1 MNMRI
6 KHLQT
11 KILAGTIGLVVL
23 VGLAMSILIKT
34 VVYEKLASNLEKRG
48 VFIAKT
54 VAGNSVNPL
63 LTENFFELEMMVKDL
78 KNSEKDVEY
87 IFILNGQNEVVA
99 HTFEQG
105 FPTDLKKINNAANG
119 QGYRIERLET
129 EKGAILDFGVP
140 LMSGRAG
147 FVHVGMAEYLVK
159 QDVGAIIGLLLGVI
173 LVVLLAGSGLAV
185 VFAAAITK
193 PVKELVH
200 AATVVGSG
208 NLDYAIRSR
217 GSDEIGQLGDAF
229 NVMIAKRKE
238 AEQGLQASEKQLR
251 DITSNLAEGLYV
263 MDRQGMVTFMN
274 PEAERLLGWTMEEL
288 NEKGAHDLIHFR
300 RVDGTALPLEECQ
313 MHRVISTGTRFM
325 SADEV
330 FVRKDGTIFPI
341 SVVSSP
347 VFEQGRAVASVTAF
361 RDITQRKELEQERE
375 QLIIDHMDA
384 LSQIKTLSGMLPICA
399 SCKRIRDDKGYWN
412 QIESYV
418 EQHSEA
424 EFSHGL
430 CPECAKNIYPKYYK
444 EKT

>member
-1 MNMRI
+1 MRI

-11 KILAGTIGLVVL
+11 KILVGTIGLVVL
-23 VGLAMSILIKT
+23 VGLAMAIFIKT
-34 VVYEKLASNLEKRG
+34 VVYEKLAANLEKRG

-63 LTENFFELEMMVKDL
+63 LTDKFYELDMMVRDL

-87 IFILNGQNEVVA
+87 IFILNGRKEVVA

-105 FPTDLKKINNAANG
+105 FPADLKTIHGAMNG
-119 QGYRIERLET
+119 RGYRIERLET

-140 LMSGRAG
+140 LMRGRAG
-147 FVHVGMAEYLVK
+147 FVHVGMAEYPIK
-159 QDVGAIIGLLLGVI
+159 QDVGAIIGLLLGII

-185 VFAAAITK
+185 LLAAAITK

-200 AATVVGSG
+200 AATAVGSG
-208 NLDYAIRSR
+208 NLDYLVRSR

-229 NVMIAKRKE
+229 NMMIEKRKE
-238 AEQGLQASEKQLR
+238 AEQGLRASEKKLR
-251 DITSNLAEGLYV
+251 DITSHLAEGLYV
-263 MDRQGMVTFMN
+263 MDRQGTITFMN
-274 PEAERLLGWTMEEL
+274 PEAERLLGWTMDEL
-288 NEKGAHDLIHFR
+288 NEKGAHNLVHFR
-300 RVDGTALPLEECQ
+300 REDGTDLPLEECK
-313 MHRVISTGTRFM
+313 MHHVITSGESYMST
-325 SADEV
+325 DEV
-330 FVRKDGTIFPI
+330 FVRKDGTLFPI

-347 VFEQGRAVASVTAF
+347 VFEQGRAVASVTSF
-361 RDITQRKELEQERE
+361 RDITEQKELELERE

-424 EFSHGL
+424 EFSHGI
-430 CPECAKNIYPKYYK
+430 CPECAKKIYPKYYDD
-444 EKT
+444 KT